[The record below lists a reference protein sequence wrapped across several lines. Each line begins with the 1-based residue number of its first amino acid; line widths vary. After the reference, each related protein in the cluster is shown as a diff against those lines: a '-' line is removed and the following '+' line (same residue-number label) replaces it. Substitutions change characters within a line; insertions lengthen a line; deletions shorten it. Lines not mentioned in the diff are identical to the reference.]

1 MEKTMQ
7 AYFKLPLILAPFLM
21 VGCASIGSENSLNP
35 VETEV
40 SSELINR
47 TEVVA
52 IVTSVDVATDLEQKA
67 AHWGYDLKRKE
78 ILPELG
84 IYLLAFDCPP
94 GIDPYEASL
103 ELERLQ
109 PQSTVEVNHKY
120 TLQAPIDLAPVDMT
134 KASKAFRGPLKYAD
148 ALIEWPEQGCEAL
161 IKIGIIDGEVNP
173 EALVKDPSTQIIKRK
188 FLGQR
193 VGKLA
198 SLHGTAIADI
208 IAGSGRLKNAT
219 IYNASVVGED
229 EKGIQYSGVE
239 PMLKALNWMVSQDV
253 KVVNI
258 SLAGPYNRTLE
269 RGIKSAVDKGLIIV
283 AAVGN
288 DGANASPRYPAAFEN
303 VIATTAVDSNMQV
316 YENAIQGK
324 HVDVSAPGVEIFVA
338 DGQNGR
344 YVSGTSMATP
354 FVSAK
359 IASDI
364 RYANAKSLDEIRMFF
379 KKDSLDLG
387 ADGPDT
393 VFGAGLIRA
402 NNCQL

>member
-1 MEKTMQ
+1 MQ

-78 ILPELG
+78 
-84 IYLLAFDCPP
+84 
-94 GIDPYEASL
+94 
-103 ELERLQ
+103 
-109 PQSTVEVNHKY
+109 
-120 TLQAPIDLAPVDMT
+120 
-134 KASKAFRGPLKYAD
+134 FRGPLKYAD

-229 EKGIQYSGVE
+229 EQGIQYSGVE

-338 DGQNGR
+338 CLRCRTYQ
-344 YVSGTSMATP
+344 S
-354 FVSAK
+354 
-359 IASDI
+359 
-364 RYANAKSLDEIRMFF
+364 
-379 KKDSLDLG
+379 
-387 ADGPDT
+387 
-393 VFGAGLIRA
+393 
-402 NNCQL
+402 